1 MCGGWDGAVKSEGVV
16 TSCVDELVSAGD
28 GLDIVTISFAA
39 RVSVCFPVPENF
51 WSMFFMCS
59 L

>member
-1 MCGGWDGAVKSEGVV
+1 MKNEGVV

-28 GLDIVTISFAA
+28 GLDIVTISFAT

>member
-1 MCGGWDGAVKSEGVV
+1 MKNEGVV

-28 GLDIVTISFAA
+28 GLDIVTNSFAA
-39 RVSVCFPVPENF
+39 RVSVCFPVAENF

>member
-1 MCGGWDGAVKSEGVV
+1 MKSEGVV
-16 TSCVDELVSAGD
+16 VTGCVNELVTAGD
-28 GLDIVTISFAA
+28 GLDIVTTSFAA

-51 WSMFFMCS
+51 RSMFFMCS